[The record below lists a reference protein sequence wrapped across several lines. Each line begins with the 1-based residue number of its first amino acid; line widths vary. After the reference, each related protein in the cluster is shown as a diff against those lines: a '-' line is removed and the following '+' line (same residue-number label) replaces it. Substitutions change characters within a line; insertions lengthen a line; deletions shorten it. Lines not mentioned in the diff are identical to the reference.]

1 MHNPYDL
8 HSWSKL
14 YREETLQETQTRH
27 LKGRLRA
34 NRRVQPERSRAGL
47 AWGAVLA
54 SLRGARFAGSLEPNE
69 EEQ

>member
-14 YREETLQETQTRH
+14 YREEALQETQKRR

-34 NRRVQPERSRAGL
+34 NRQEQSERSRAGL
-47 AWGAVLA
+47 AWGALLA
-54 SLRGARFAGSLEPNE
+54 SLRGARFAGNLEPGE
-69 EEQ
+69 EER

>member
-8 HSWSKL
+8 HALSKL
-14 YREETLQETQTRH
+14 YREETLQGTQTRH

-34 NRRVQPERSRAGL
+34 KRRAQPERSRAGL

-54 SLRGARFAGSLEPNE
+54 SLRGARFAGSLEPGE
-69 EEQ
+69 EER

>member
-14 YREETLQETQTRH
+14 YREEALQETQTRH

-34 NRRVQPERSRAGL
+34 SRRAQPERSRTGL
-47 AWGAVLA
+47 AWNAVLA
-54 SLRGARFAGSLEPNE
+54 SLRGAKFTGALEPGE
-69 EEQ
+69 EER

>member
-14 YREETLQETQTRH
+14 NREEALQETQTRH

-34 NRRVQPERSRAGL
+34 KRRAQPERSRAGL
-47 AWGAVLA
+47 AWGAVLS
-54 SLRGARFAGSLEPNE
+54 SLRGARFAGSLEPGE
-69 EEQ
+69 EER